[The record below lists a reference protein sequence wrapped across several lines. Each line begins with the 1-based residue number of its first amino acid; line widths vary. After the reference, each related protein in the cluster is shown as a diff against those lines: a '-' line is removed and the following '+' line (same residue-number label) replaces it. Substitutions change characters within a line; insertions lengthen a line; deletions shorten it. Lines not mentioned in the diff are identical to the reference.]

1 MLADLRHA
9 CRSILRM
16 PVVSLVVVL
25 SLAIGIGVNTVV
37 FSWIQARILKPVPG
51 VAAGGQLL
59 LIEPKT
65 DAGLYAGASW
75 PEFKDLRGTLQSFD
89 GLVAAR
95 MAPLYVGPA
104 GSVERLFGLLVS
116 DNYFSALGVQPALGR
131 FFASDEVAHA
141 GGAPVAVISHR
152 LWQSHF
158 RGAADVIGRT
168 VRINGRE
175 LTVVGVTPDEFQG
188 TTPGLQF
195 DAWLPATLA
204 PVVATGST
212 EIENRGVR
220 GYQVIGRLKPTASRR
235 QAQEEVSMVMRQ
247 LSAVHPA
254 SNAKVGGEVLR
265 FTESPRGPQRM
276 LNTALT
282 VLQAIMLLLLLAVCG
297 NVANLMLARASA
309 RQKEMGVRLALGAR
323 PWRIASLLL
332 TENLALAVTGAAL
345 GAAFAVWGTKGLLVL
360 PLTGLPIRF
369 QTSIDATGLAF
380 AMVLGIG
387 CGLLAGAAPAMQLAR
402 VDPQQAFRAGV
413 ASAGRSGLRH
423 ALMGVQVGLAMI
435 VLLVAG
441 LFFRSVTETRDT
453 DPGFRR
459 DGVLLAAYDLA
470 GRSSDA
476 AVSRALATRT
486 LEAVTALPSVDSAA
500 IASSVPLD
508 IHGLPSRVFTVDGHS
523 RADGG
528 FDEALTNI
536 VTPGYFAVM
545 GISQLTGR
553 DFSPITDTTAPRQ
566 AIVNEEFARRYIDS
580 GEPLGR
586 QIRARGGP
594 FTVVGVVRNS
604 LYNAFGE
611 PPQPAIYFSYKD
623 NPQPRGEI
631 HVRFRP
637 GSEGAGPAEI
647 RRVMRELDADLP
659 VFNLRSMTEH
669 VDTNLIF
676 RTVPAKMFSVLGPLL
691 LILAAIGIYAVV
703 AYSAAL
709 RTREVG
715 VRMALGATTRRVV
728 RQFVGESMS
737 IAFVGGLLGW
747 SVAFFLATEFAPG
760 GRIDPV
766 VFTAVPVILLAVA
779 AASSWI
785 PARRAVAI
793 DPSVALRDG

>member
-9 CRSILRM
+9 WRSILRM
-16 PVVSLVVVL
+16 PVVSTVVVI

-37 FSWIQARILKPVPG
+37 FSWIQARILNPVPG
-51 VAAGGQLL
+51 VEDGRQLL

-65 DAGLYAGASW
+65 EAGLYAGASW
-75 PEFKDLRGTLQSFD
+75 PEFKDLRATLQSFD

-116 DNYFSALGVQPALGR
+116 DNYFSALGVRPALGR
-131 FFASDEVAHA
+131 FFAPDEVLHA

-152 LWQSHF
+152 LWRSHF
-158 RGAADVIGRT
+158 RAAPDVIGQT

-175 LTVVGVTPDEFQG
+175 LTVIGVTRDEFQG
-188 TTPGLQF
+188 TTVGLQF

-204 PVVATGST
+204 PIVASGST

-220 GYQVIGRLKPTASRR
+220 GYQVIGRLKGSASRR
-235 QAQEEVSMVMRQ
+235 QAQEEVTMVMRQ
-247 LSAVHPA
+247 LAGAYPA
-254 SNAKVGGEVLR
+254 TNAKVTGEVLR
-265 FTESPRGPQRM
+265 FTDSPRGPQRM
-276 LNTALT
+276 LNTALA

-309 RQKEMGVRLALGAR
+309 RQKEMGIRLALGAR
-323 PWRIASLLL
+323 PWRVASLLL
-332 TENLALAVTGAAL
+332 TENVVLGVLGAAL
-345 GAAFAVWGTKGLLVL
+345 GAAVAIWGTQGLLVL

-369 QTSIDATGLAF
+369 QTSIDGVGLAF
-380 AMVLGIG
+380 AMTLGVA
-387 CGLLAGAAPAMQLAR
+387 CGLLAGAAPAIQLSR

-413 ASAGRSGLRH
+413 ASSGRSRLRN
-423 ALMGVQVGLAMI
+423 ALMGAQVALAMI

-441 LFFRSVTETRDT
+441 LFFRSVSETRDT
-453 DPGFRR
+453 DPGFQRE
-459 DGVLLAAYDLA
+459 GVLLAAYDLA

-486 LEAVTALPSVDSAA
+486 LAALSALPSVESVA

-528 FDEALTNI
+528 FDEALSNI

-545 GISQLTGR
+545 GIDQLAGR
-553 DFSPITDTTAPRQ
+553 EFAILTDTTTPRQ
-566 AIVNEEFARRYIDS
+566 AIVNEEFVRRYVSS
-580 GEPLGR
+580 GEPIGR

-594 FTVVGVVRNS
+594 FTIIGVVRNS

-623 NPQPRGEI
+623 SPQPRGEI
-631 HVRFRP
+631 HVRFRS
-637 GSEGAGPAEI
+637 GSEATGAADV

-659 VFNLRSMTEH
+659 VFNLRSMAQH

-676 RTVPAKMFSVLGPLL
+676 RTIPARMFSVLGPLL
-691 LILAAIGIYAVV
+691 LVLAAIGIYAVV
-703 AYSAAL
+703 AYSVSL

-715 VRMALGATTRRVV
+715 VRVALGATSRRVV
-728 RQFVGESMS
+728 RQFVGESLS
-737 IAFVGGLLGW
+737 IALVGGLLGW
-747 SVAFFLATEFAPG
+747 SIAFLVATEFAPG
-760 GRIDPV
+760 GRIDAV
-766 VFTAVPVILLAVA
+766 VFAIVPVMLLAVA
-779 AASSWI
+779 AIASWI
-785 PARRAVAI
+785 PAQRTVAI
-793 DPSVALRDG
+793 DPSAALRGE

>member
-1 MLADLRHA
+1 MFADLRHA

-16 PVVSLVVVL
+16 PFLSTVVVV

-37 FSWIQARILKPVPG
+37 FSWIQARILDPVPG
-51 VAAGGQLL
+51 VVGGRQLL

-65 DAGLYAGASW
+65 EAGLYAGASW
-75 PEFKDLRGTLQSFD
+75 PEFKDLRLTLQSFD
-89 GLVAAR
+89 GLLAAR

-116 DNYFSALGVQPALGR
+116 DNYFSALGVRPALGR
-131 FFASDEVAHA
+131 FFAPEEVTHA

-152 LWQSHF
+152 LWVSHF
-158 RGAADVIGRT
+158 DGASDVIGRT
-168 VRINGRE
+168 IRINARE
-175 LTVVGVTPDEFQG
+175 LTVIGVTPDEFQG
-188 TTPGLQF
+188 TTLGLQF

-204 PVVATGST
+204 PVVSTGST

-220 GYQVIGRLKPTASRR
+220 GYQVIGRLKPSASRR
-235 QAQEEVSMVMRQ
+235 QAQEEVAMVMRQ
-247 LSAVHPA
+247 LAAAYPA
-254 SNAKVGGEVLR
+254 TNAKVTGEVLR

-276 LNTALT
+276 LNTALA

-309 RQKEMGVRLALGAR
+309 RQKEMGIRLALGAR
-323 PWRIASLLL
+323 PWRVASLLL
-332 TENLALAVTGAAL
+332 TENVVLALMGAAL
-345 GAAFAVWGTKGLLVL
+345 GAAFAVWGTQGLLVL

-369 QTSIDATGLAF
+369 QTSIDGVGLAF
-380 AMVLGIG
+380 AMGLGLA
-387 CGLLAGAAPAMQLAR
+387 CGLLFGAAPAMQLSR
-402 VDPQQAFRAGV
+402 VDPHHAFRAGV
-413 ASAGRSGLRH
+413 ASTGRSRLRH
-423 ALMGVQVGLAMI
+423 ALMGVQVALAMM
-435 VLLVAG
+435 VLIVAG
-441 LFFRSVTETRDT
+441 LFFRSVMETRDT

-459 DGVLLAAYDLA
+459 QGVLLAAYDLA
-470 GRSSDA
+470 GRSSDQ

-486 LEAVTALPSVDSAA
+486 LDVLRALPSVEAAA

-545 GISQLTGR
+545 GIEQLAGR
-553 DFSPITDTTAPRQ
+553 DFASLTDTTAPRQ
-566 AIVNEEFARRYIDS
+566 AIVNEEFVRRYVAT
-580 GEPLGR
+580 GEPMGR

-594 FTVVGVVRNS
+594 FTIIGVVRDS

-611 PPQPAIYFSYKD
+611 PPTPAIYFSYKD

-637 GSEGAGPAEI
+637 GSEGAGSAEV

-659 VFNLRSMTEH
+659 VFNLRSMTQH

-676 RTVPAKMFSVLGPLL
+676 RTVPARMFSVLGPLL
-691 LILAAIGIYAVV
+691 LVLAAIGIYAVV
-703 AYSAAL
+703 AYSVSL

-715 VRMALGATTRRVV
+715 VRLALGATSMRVV
-728 RQFVGESMS
+728 RQFVGESMVV
-737 IAFVGGLLGW
+737 ALVGGLLGW
-747 SVAFFLATEFAPG
+747 SVAFLLATDFAPG
-760 GRIDPV
+760 GRIDAV
-766 VFTAVPVILLAVA
+766 VFAAVPLILMAVA
-779 AASSWI
+779 GVASWI
-785 PARRAVAI
+785 PARRSVAI
-793 DPSVALRDG
+793 DPSAALRGE

>member
-16 PVVSLVVVL
+16 PIVSTVVVV

-37 FSWIQARILKPVPG
+37 FSWIQARILDPVPG
-51 VAAGGQLL
+51 VKDGRQLL

-65 DAGLYAGASW
+65 EAGLYAGTSW
-75 PEFKDLRGTLQSFD
+75 PEFKDLRDTLQSFD
-89 GLVAAR
+89 GLIAAR

-116 DNYFSALGVQPALGR
+116 DNYFSALGVRPALGR
-131 FFASDEVAHA
+131 FFAPDEVLHA

-158 RGAADVIGRT
+158 RGAPDVIGHT

-175 LTVVGVTPDEFQG
+175 LTVIGVTPDEFQG
-188 TTPGLQF
+188 TTVGLQF

-220 GYQVIGRLKPTASRR
+220 GYGVIGRLKASASRR
-235 QAQEEVSMVMRQ
+235 QAQEEFSMVMRQ
-247 LSAVHPA
+247 LAGAYPET
-254 SNAKVGGEVLR
+254 NAKVTGEVLT
-265 FTESPRGPQRM
+265 FTDSPRGPQRM
-276 LNTALT
+276 LNTALA
-282 VLQAIMLLLLLAVCG
+282 VLQGIMLLLLLAVCG

-323 PWRIASLLL
+323 PWRVASLLL
-332 TENLALAVTGAAL
+332 TENVVLAVLGAAL
-345 GAAFAVWGTKGLLVL
+345 GAACAIWGTQGLLVL

-369 QTSIDATGLAF
+369 QTSIDGVGLAF
-380 AMVLGIG
+380 AMCLGVG
-387 CGLLAGAAPAMQLAR
+387 CGLLAGAAPAMQLSR
-402 VDPQQAFRAGV
+402 VEPQQAFRAGV

-423 ALMGVQVGLAMI
+423 ALMGVQVALAMI

-441 LFFRSVTETRDT
+441 LFFRSVSETRDT

-476 AVSRALATRT
+476 TVSRALAVRT
-486 LEAVTALPSVDSAA
+486 LDALRALPSVESVA

-536 VTPGYFAVM
+536 VTPGYFGVM
-545 GISQLTGR
+545 DIERLAGR
-553 DFSPITDTTAPRQ
+553 DFAVLTDTTAPRQ
-566 AIVNEEFARRYIDS
+566 AIVNEEFVRRYVQN

-594 FTVVGVVRNS
+594 FTITGVVRNS

-611 PPQPAIYFSYKD
+611 PPTPAIYFSYKD
-623 NPQPRGEI
+623 TPQPRGEI

-637 GSEGAGPAEI
+637 GSESTGAADV
-647 RRVMRELDADLP
+647 RRVMRELDPDLP
-659 VFNLRSMTEH
+659 VFNLRSMTQH

-676 RTVPAKMFSVLGPLL
+676 RTIPARMFSVLGPLL
-691 LILAAIGIYAVV
+691 LVLAAVGIYAVV
-703 AYSAAL
+703 AYSVSL

-715 VRMALGATTRRVV
+715 VRVALGATSQRVV
-728 RQFVGESMS
+728 RQFVGESLS
-737 IAFVGGLLGW
+737 VALVGGLLGW
-747 SVAFFLATEFAPG
+747 SVAFLVATQFAPG
-760 GRIDPV
+760 GRIDAV
-766 VFTAVPVILLAVA
+766 VFAIVPLLLLTVA
-779 AASSWI
+779 AIAAWV
-785 PARRAVAI
+785 PAQRTVAI
-793 DPSVALRDG
+793 DPSAALRGD